1 MIEYL
6 CTYIGAR
13 IDKGEKNMKEKLKG
27 LILGLIIGALL
38 VPTVFATVGT
48 ITKEVSYNDI
58 KINLNGNII
67 EPKDANGNEVEP
79 FIIEGTT
86 YLPVRAVGDALGL
99 NVEWDGANK
108 TVMLT
113 DSSKTSSE
121 TGTVVYERG
130 DIKITYMGIEYGD
143 YSTDFKFLIENNSN
157 VGVTVQARDE
167 SINGY
172 MISGIMSDD
181 VQPGKKA
188 NGKLTYFSTTL
199 EENGI
204 SNIEEIEFSFHIFD
218 EETWD
223 TIDDSEI
230 IKINP

>member
-1 MIEYL
+1 
-6 CTYIGAR
+6 
-13 IDKGEKNMKEKLKG
+13 MKEKLKG
-27 LILGLIIGALL
+27 IVLGVVLGTVL

-58 KINLNGNII
+58 KINLNGAII
-67 EPKDANGNEVEP
+67 EPKDANGNKVEP

-99 NVEWDGANK
+99 NVEWNGADK
-108 TVMLT
+108 TVILT
-113 DSSKTSSE
+113 DSSKNTSA
-121 TGTVVYERG
+121 TGYVVYEKNNM
-130 DIKITYMGIEYGD
+130 KITYIGIEYGD
-143 YSTDFKFLIENNSN
+143 FSTDFKFLVENNSN
-157 VGVTVQARDE
+157 RGITVQARDE

-188 NGKLTYFSTTL
+188 YAELSYFNSTL
-199 EENGI
+199 EKNGI
-204 SNIEEIEFSFHIFD
+204 NSISELEFSFHIFD

-223 TIDDSEI
+223 TIDDSKI